1 MTWPGWRGVKSS
13 TKNWPAGQ
21 FCGSLAR
28 TTAADPRRELRM
40 EAREASG
47 TQSRTERADY
57 QETADPALMKA
68 ADSTADVKLLTY
80 EELYLLWERQQW
92 QTQELDFSRDREDWH
107 ERISEEER
115 FQRMYGL
122 SSFFIG
128 EQKVAEEL
136 GPIMRAAPTEDQKI
150 FLCTQIADE
159 ARHVRFFERFYREVG
174 VLESDQLSSMLSET
188 SAHLNDNFNRLFDE
202 MLKRRTDRLSAEP
215 EDTEALVEAV
225 TLYHMV
231 IEGMLALTGQ
241 HFIMDFNERVGTLP
255 GFVEGFTR
263 VARDE
268 HRHVAFGAR
277 FLRDM
282 VRRDERHL
290 AAIQRTLAEGGAVA
304 DAVLRPPWMEGDDDQ
319 ATLFG
324 VTVAETR
331 TFAFKALE
339 RRM

>member
-1 MTWPGWRGVKSS
+1 
-13 TKNWPAGQ
+13 
-21 FCGSLAR
+21 
-28 TTAADPRRELRM
+28 M
-40 EAREASG
+40 EAREVSG

-57 QETADPALMKA
+57 QETADPALNEA
-68 ADSTADVKLLTY
+68 ADRTADIKLLTY

-92 QTQELDFSRDREDWH
+92 QTQELDFTRDREDWH

-174 VLESDQLSSMLSET
+174 VLDSDGLSEMLSET
-188 SAHLNDNFNRLFDE
+188 SAHLNDNFGRLFDG
-202 MLKRRTDRLSAEP
+202 MLRQRTDRLSAEP

-241 HFIMDFNERVGTLP
+241 HFIMDFNEREGRCRPSSKASARSLATSTATSPSAPSSCARRRVRTTATSGRLSARWRSRCQSPTGCSRRPGPKGTTSTCSA
-255 GFVEGFTR
+255 TR
-263 VARDE
+263 WRKPASSP
-268 HRHVAFGAR
+268 APA
-277 FLRDM
+277 
-282 VRRDERHL
+282 
-290 AAIQRTLAEGGAVA
+290 
-304 DAVLRPPWMEGDDDQ
+304 
-319 ATLFG
+319 
-324 VTVAETR
+324 
-331 TFAFKALE
+331 
-339 RRM
+339 